1 MYNITNELIEISK
14 SGKGISTDLF
24 RYLLGD
30 MTERADETVSDY
42 ENFFDDIVKGSEQ
55 YVDFERIGDEETEK
69 HRWFE
74 TTYASLCKIREVYG
88 DEICKTIAES
98 VTDNTFLYP
107 YEMNKA
113 AEYLKNGGHAE
124 DFGDMIQE
132 GILVDDTWGFP
143 KISDLA
149 EANET
154 LIQNEVE
161 DDEEFEM

>member
-1 MYNITNELIEISK
+1 MDNITNELVEISK
-14 SGKGISTDLF
+14 SGKGISMDLF

-30 MTERADETVSDY
+30 MMERAEEAASDY
-42 ENFFDDIVKGSEQ
+42 ENFFDAIVKDSEQ
-55 YVDFERIGDEETEK
+55 YVDFERVGDEETEK

-74 TTYASLCKIREVYG
+74 TTYASLCKIREAYG

-98 VTDNTFLYP
+98 VTLYP

-113 AEYLKNGGHAE
+113 AEHLENGGLAE